1 MLDCGNAQI
10 AAGASESCRQK
21 FIAKFPGALPFR
33 LLKIPMRSAGIHH
46 ITANRFNDVK

>member
-1 MLDCGNAQI
+1 LLLAHPKTVGRN
-10 AAGASESCRQK
+10 SSLN
-21 FIAKFPGALPFR
+21 FPGALPFR